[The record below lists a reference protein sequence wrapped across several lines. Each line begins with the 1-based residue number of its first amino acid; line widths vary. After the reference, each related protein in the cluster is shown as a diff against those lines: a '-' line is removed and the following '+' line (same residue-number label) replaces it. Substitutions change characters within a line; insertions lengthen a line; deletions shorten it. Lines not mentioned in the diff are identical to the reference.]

1 MQKFHL
7 SFCSPLHGRL
17 QLQGW
22 GLATGAGQAGSSLI
36 PHPLPRAEVV
46 PGGPGRGRAGRM
58 LCRRRRHHCQA
69 GGGGG
74 QPKAL
79 LYDLA
84 P

>member
-36 PHPLPRAEVV
+36 PHPLPGADSGAWRSRQEQ
-46 PGGPGRGRAGRM
+46 GRQDAG
-58 LCRRRRHHCQA
+58 
-69 GGGGG
+69 
-74 QPKAL
+74 
-79 LYDLA
+79 
-84 P
+84 